1 MTAKNTTPLPHL
13 ERNIDRAQIA
23 ALGRHYE
30 EKAKAAPQKPAD
42 EPKKMDESMLRG
54 LREMAAH
61 LNMR

>member
-1 MTAKNTTPLPHL
+1 MTAKNTTPLPHPDL
-13 ERNIDRAQIA
+13 NVDRAQIA

-30 EKAKAAPQKPAD
+30 ERAKGAAQKPAD
-42 EPKKMDESMLRG
+42 APRKMDEATLRG